1 MADAGFRLTVEGEKE
16 FKAALAS
23 IDQQIKI
30 NKAQIK
36 LLTQEYNLNEDGMQ
50 TLTTKQSV
58 LQSTYDEQAK
68 KVAALDDKYK
78 AMAATYGETDK
89 RVATLKVQMLDAA
102 TAMAKTEA
110 EIKKNADAMDAY
122 QAEVDGSG
130 QTAKKLSESL
140 ELVEAK
146 LAANKAEVDR
156 IAQSYEKGDRSA
168 KGYEA
173 RNKALAEQNEQLT
186 ARMEQQREK
195 IELLSK
201 AMEKA
206 ADTYGENSIEVQKYK
221 KQLAEAQTEI
231 DKTSKTIE
239 ENTNTM
245 NSGANPLLDTIKD
258 LTQQAGIK
266 LPGGLDKAIGKMGEL
281 GEIAGD
287 VAVAIEIT
295 KGIIKTISNASDS
308 FSDLKSNAQLLG
320 LDTTEYQ
327 KLEYALSRVGVSAEG
342 LEEIMNP
349 LYSKIREADTALAD
363 YANGTKK
370 FGEATGVLAMNIE
383 DQQKKIYLLG
393 TAMMEAEEIYG
404 ENSDAVKSYERR
416 LSEAQE
422 ELKAMQAQVVESDDA
437 AKEAAKTWDELGVSL
452 YDSQGNLRDITDI
465 FYDLI
470 GAYSETTSST
480 ERITKM
486 QEIFGETAN
495 KVNEIVENGG
505 TALRQYADE
514 AEKTGKVLNESTVQA
529 LDNVNT
535 AIGKFKQNLENAKNS
550 LGALLVGL
558 LTFNGDLIS
567 DAWSGI
573 KGSVKGMFTGYADGT
588 FNHPGGLA
596 LVGERGPE
604 LLRLPTGSQVYP
616 TGVSQPMMQSARG
629 GGDTYNITIDA
640 KSVREFN
647 DIVRIAKSA
656 RQNGRMGVA
665 E

>member
-1 MADAGFRLTVEGEKE
+1 MPDAGFRLTVEGEKE

-30 NKAQIK
+30 NKAQLK

-78 AMAATYGETDK
+78 AMADTYGQTDK

-102 TAMAKTEA
+102 TAMAKTEE

-156 IAQSYEKGDRSA
+156 VAQSYDKGDRSA

-173 RNKALAEQNEQLT
+173 RNKALAEQNEQLN

-206 ADTYGENSIEVQKYK
+206 ADTYGENSVEVQKYK

-239 ENTNTM
+239 ENTKTM
-245 NSGANPLLDTIKD
+245 NSEANPLLDTFKD
-258 LTQQAGIK
+258 LTDQIGIK
-266 LPGGLDKAIGKMGEL
+266 LPEGFDNAIGKFGKF
-281 GEIAGD
+281 GEIGAQLGS
-287 VAVAIEIT
+287 AIKIT
-295 KGIIKTISNASDS
+295 KTIIGTISDASDS
-308 FSDLKSNAQLLG
+308 FSDLKSSAQLLG
-320 LDTTEYQ
+320 LDTTQYQ
-327 KLEYALSRVGVSAEG
+327 KLQYALLQVGITSDG
-342 LEEIMNP
+342 LSEIMNP
-349 LYSKIREADTALAD
+349 LYSKIKETDEVLGD
-363 YANGTKK
+363 YVKGMKNMGDAS
-370 FGEATGVLAMNIE
+370 EE
-383 DQQKKIYLLG
+383 ERKKIV
-393 TAMMEAEEIYG
+393 E
-404 ENSDAVKSYERR
+404 
-416 LSEAQE
+416 
-422 ELKAMQAQVVESDDA
+422 MQN
-437 AKEAAKTWDELGVSL
+437 TWTDYNVRL
-452 YDSQGNLRDITDI
+452 YDSAGNLRDMDEI

-470 GAYSETTSST
+470 ESFAETSSAT

-486 QEIFGETAN
+486 QGIFGETAS

-505 TALRQYADE
+505 TSLRDFAEQ
-514 AEKTGKVLNESTVQA
+514 AEKTGKVLDESTVQA
-529 LDNVNT
+529 MDNVNT
-535 AIGKFKQNLENAKNS
+535 AIGKFKQNLDNAKNS

-573 KGSVKGMFTGYADGT
+573 KGSVGGMLHGYADGT
-588 FNHPGGLA
+588 YNHPGGYA

-616 TGVSQPMMQSARG
+616 TGVSQTMLQGARS

-640 KSVREFN
+640 RSVREFN
-647 DIVRIAKSA
+647 DIVRIARSA

>member
-78 AMAATYGETDK
+78 EMAATYGETDK
-89 RVATLKVQMLDAA
+89 RVAALKVQLLDAS

-173 RNKALAEQNEQLT
+173 RNKALAEQNEQLN

-206 ADTYGENSIEVQKYK
+206 ADTYGENSIEVQNYK

-239 ENTNTM
+239 ENTKTM
-245 NSGANPLLDTIKD
+245 NSEANPLLDTFKD
-258 LTQQAGIK
+258 LTDQIGIK
-266 LPGGLDKAIGKMGEL
+266 LPEGFDNVIGKFGKF
-281 GEIAGD
+281 GEIGAQLGT
-287 VAVAIEIT
+287 AVTIT
-295 KGIIKTISNASDS
+295 KGIIGTISDASDS
-308 FSDLKSNAQLLG
+308 FSNLKENAQMLG
-320 LDTTEYQ
+320 LDTTQYQ
-327 KLEYALSRVGVSAEG
+327 KLQYALLQVGVSSDG
-342 LEEIMNP
+342 LSEIMNP
-349 LYSKIREADTALAD
+349 LYSKIKEADDVLGD
-363 YANGTKK
+363 YAKGLKNMADAS
-370 FGEATGVLAMNIE
+370 EE
-383 DQQKKIYLLG
+383 ERKKIVEMQN
-393 TAMMEAEEIYG
+393 TW
-404 ENSDAVKSYERR
+404 SDYNV
-416 LSEAQE
+416 Q
-422 ELKAMQAQVVESDDA
+422 
-437 AKEAAKTWDELGVSL
+437 L
-452 YDSQGNLRDITDI
+452 YDSQGNLRDMDEI

-470 GAYSETTSST
+470 ESFAETGSAT

-486 QEIFGETAN
+486 QGIFGETAS

-505 TALRQYADE
+505 TSLRDFAEQ
-514 AEKTGKVLNESTVQA
+514 AEKTGKVLDESTVQA
-529 LDNVNT
+529 MDNVNT
-535 AIGKFKQNLENAKNS
+535 AIGKFKQNLDTAKNS

-567 DAWSGI
+567 DAWSGV
-573 KGSVKGMFTGYADGT
+573 KGSVKGMLTGYADGT
-588 FNHPGGLA
+588 YNHPGGLA

-616 TGVSQPMMQSARG
+616 TGVSQSIMQSARG

-640 KSVREFN
+640 RSVREFN
-647 DIVRIAKSA
+647 DIVRIARSA

>member
-16 FKAALAS
+16 FKAALQS

-78 AMAATYGETDK
+78 AMADTYGKTDK

-102 TAMAKTEA
+102 TAMAKTEE

-156 IAQSYEKGDRSA
+156 VAQSYDKGDRSA

-173 RNKALAEQNEQLT
+173 RNKALAEQNEQLN

-206 ADTYGENSIEVQKYK
+206 ADTYGENSIEVQNYK

-239 ENTNTM
+239 ENTKTM
-245 NSGANPLLDTIKD
+245 NSEANPLLDTFKD
-258 LTQQAGIK
+258 LTDQIGIK
-266 LPGGLDKAIGKMGEL
+266 LPEGFDNVIGKFGKF
-281 GEIAGD
+281 GEIGAQLGT
-287 VAVAIEIT
+287 AVTIT
-295 KGIIKTISNASDS
+295 KGIIGVIADASDS
-308 FSDLKSNAQLLG
+308 FSNLKENAQMLG
-320 LDTTEYQ
+320 LDTTQYQ
-327 KLEYALSRVGVSAEG
+327 KLQYALLQVGVSSDG
-342 LEEIMNP
+342 LSEIMNP
-349 LYSKIREADTALAD
+349 LYSKIKEADDVLGD
-363 YANGTKK
+363 YAKGLKNMGD
-370 FGEATGVLAMNIE
+370 ATDE
-383 DQQKKIYLLG
+383 ERKKIIEMQN
-393 TAMMEAEEIYG
+393 TW
-404 ENSDAVKSYERR
+404 SDYNV
-416 LSEAQE
+416 Q
-422 ELKAMQAQVVESDDA
+422 
-437 AKEAAKTWDELGVSL
+437 L
-452 YDSQGNLRDITDI
+452 YDSQGNLRDMDEI

-470 GAYSETTSST
+470 ESFAETGSAT
-480 ERITKM
+480 ERIAKM
-486 QEIFGETAN
+486 QGIFGETAS

-505 TALRQYADE
+505 TSLRYFANR
-514 AEKTGKVLNESTVQA
+514 AEELGKVLDESTIQA
-529 LDNVNT
+529 MDNVNT
-535 AIGKFKQNLENAKNS
+535 AIGKFKQNLDNAKNS

-573 KGSVKGMFTGYADGT
+573 KGSVSGMFTGYADGT
-588 FNHPGGLA
+588 YNHPGGLA

-616 TGVSQPMMQSARG
+616 TGVSQSMMQSAR

-647 DIVRIAKSA
+647 DIVRIARSA

>member
-78 AMAATYGETDK
+78 EMAATYGETDK
-89 RVATLKVQMLDAA
+89 RVAALKVQLLDAA
-102 TAMAKTEA
+102 TAMAKTEE
-110 EIKKNADAMDAY
+110 EIKKNADAMGAY

-140 ELVEAK
+140 ELVETK

-156 IAQSYEKGDRSA
+156 IAQSYDKGDRSA

-173 RNKALAEQNEQLT
+173 RNKALAEQNEQLN

-239 ENTNTM
+239 ENTKTM
-245 NSGANPLLDTIKD
+245 NSEANPLLDTFKD
-258 LTQQAGIK
+258 LTDQVGIK
-266 LPGGLDKAIGKMGEL
+266 LPEGFDNVIGKFGKF
-281 GEIAGD
+281 GEIGAQLGT
-287 VAVAIEIT
+287 AVNIT
-295 KGIIKTISNASDS
+295 KGIIGVIADASEG

-320 LDTTEYQ
+320 LDTTTYQ
-327 KLEYALSRVGVSAEG
+327 ELKYALDQVGLSEKD
-342 LEEIMNP
+342 LLEIMNP
-349 LYSKIREADTALAD
+349 LYSKVKEADDVLGD
-363 YANGTKK
+363 YAKGLKNMGS
-370 FGEATGVLAMNIE
+370 ATDE
-383 DQQKKIYLLG
+383 ERKKINE
-393 TAMMEAEEIYG
+393 MM
-404 ENSDAVKSYERR
+404 K
-416 LSEAQE
+416 Q
-422 ELKAMQAQVVESDDA
+422 
-437 AKEAAKTWDELGVSL
+437 WDELGIRL
-452 YDSQGNLRDITDI
+452 YDDQGNLRDIAGV

-470 GAYSETTSST
+470 DAYSETTT
-480 ERITKM
+480 ATDRIVKM
-486 QEIFGETAN
+486 QKIFGETAG
-495 KVNEIVENGG
+495 KVNEVVETGG
-505 TALRQYADE
+505 KALREYAE
-514 AEKTGKVLNESTVQA
+514 SAGETGKVLDESTVQA
-529 LDNVNT
+529 MDNVNT
-535 AIGKFKQNLENAKNS
+535 ALEKFNGNLKLAKDS
-550 LGALLVGL
+550 LGALLVGWM
-558 LTFNGDLIS
+558 TGNFDIVG
-567 DAWSGI
+567 DAWDAI
-573 KGSVKGMFTGYADGT
+573 KGSIKGMFTGYADGT
-588 FNHPGGLA
+588 YNHPGGYA

-604 LLRLPTGSQVYP
+604 ILRLPTGSQVYP

-640 KSVREFN
+640 RSVREFN
-647 DIVRIAKSA
+647 DIVRIARSA

>member
-78 AMAATYGETDK
+78 KMAATYGETDK
-89 RVATLKVQMLDAA
+89 RVAALKVQLLDAS
-102 TAMAKTEA
+102 TAMAKTES
-110 EIKKNADAMDAY
+110 EMQKNSAAMDAY
-122 QAEVDGSG
+122 NAAMSGSGSAAKNLRDALTEVD
-130 QTAKKLSESL
+130 
-140 ELVEAK
+140 AK

-156 IAQSYEKGDRSA
+156 IAQSYDKTDRSA
-168 KGYEA
+168 KGYED
-173 RNKALAEQNEQLT
+173 RNAALAQQNMQLNERLET
-186 ARMEQQREK
+186 QRQK
-195 IELLSK
+195 MDLLRE

-206 ADTYGENSIEVQKYK
+206 ADVYGDNSVEVQNYRE
-221 KQLAEAQTEI
+221 QLSETQAEI
-231 DKTSKTIE
+231 DKTSKTISDNME
-239 ENTNTM
+239 TM
-245 NSGANPLLDTIKD
+245 DSGANPLLDTFKD
-258 LTQQAGIK
+258 LTQQAGVE
-266 LPGGLDKAIGKMGEL
+266 LPGGLDKAIGKL
-281 GEIAGD
+281 GALGDMAGTVGAAIAI
-287 VAVAIEIT
+287 V
-295 KGIIKTISNASDS
+295 KPIIGTISDASDS

-320 LDTTEYQ
+320 LDTTQYQ
-327 KLEYALSRVGVSAEG
+327 KLQYALMQVGITSDG
-342 LEEIMNP
+342 LSEIMNP
-349 LYSKIREADTALAD
+349 LYSKIKETDDVLGD
-363 YANGTKK
+363 YAKGLKNMGD
-370 FGEATGVLAMNIE
+370 ATDE
-383 DQQKKIYLLG
+383 ERKKIIEMQN
-393 TAMMEAEEIYG
+393 TW
-404 ENSDAVKSYERR
+404 SDYNV
-416 LSEAQE
+416 Q
-422 ELKAMQAQVVESDDA
+422 
-437 AKEAAKTWDELGVSL
+437 L
-452 YDSQGNLRDITDI
+452 YDSAGNLRDMDEI

-470 GAYSETTSST
+470 ESFAETSSAT

-486 QEIFGETAN
+486 QGIFGETAS

-505 TALRQYADE
+505 TSLRDL
-514 AEKTGKVLNESTVQA
+514 AEQAERTGKVLNESTVQA

-567 DAWSGI
+567 DAWSGV
-573 KGSVKGMFTGYADGT
+573 KGSVKGMLTGYADGT
-588 FNHPGGLA
+588 YNHPGGYA

-604 LLRLPTGSQVYP
+604 ILRLPTGSQVYP
-616 TGVSQPMMQSARG
+616 TGVSRPMMQSARG

-647 DIVRIAKSA
+647 DIVRLARSA

>member
-16 FKAALAS
+16 FKAALQS

-78 AMAATYGETDK
+78 AMADTYGQTDK

-102 TAMAKTEA
+102 TAMAKTEE

-156 IAQSYEKGDRSA
+156 VAQSYDKGDRSA

-173 RNKALAEQNEQLT
+173 RNKALAEQNEQLN

-239 ENTNTM
+239 ENMKTM
-245 NSGANPLLDTIKD
+245 NSEANPLFDTFKD
-258 LTQQAGIK
+258 LTDQIGIK
-266 LPGGLDKAIGKMGEL
+266 LPEGFDNVIGKFGKF
-281 GEIAGD
+281 GEIGAQLGT
-287 VAVAIEIT
+287 AVTIT
-295 KGIIKTISNASDS
+295 KGIIGTISDASDS
-308 FSDLKSNAQLLG
+308 FSNLKENAQMLG
-320 LDTTEYQ
+320 LDTTQYQ
-327 KLEYALSRVGVSAEG
+327 KLQYALLQVGVSSDG
-342 LEEIMNP
+342 LSEIMNP
-349 LYSKIREADTALAD
+349 LYSKIKEADDVLGD
-363 YANGTKK
+363 YAKGLKNMGD
-370 FGEATGVLAMNIE
+370 ATDE
-383 DQQKKIYLLG
+383 ERKKIIEMQN
-393 TAMMEAEEIYG
+393 TW
-404 ENSDAVKSYERR
+404 SDYNV
-416 LSEAQE
+416 Q
-422 ELKAMQAQVVESDDA
+422 
-437 AKEAAKTWDELGVSL
+437 L
-452 YDSQGNLRDITDI
+452 YDSQGNLRDMDEI

-470 GAYSETTSST
+470 ESFAETGSAT
-480 ERITKM
+480 ERIAKM
-486 QEIFGETAN
+486 QGIFGETAS

-505 TALRQYADE
+505 TSLRYFANR
-514 AEKTGKVLNESTVQA
+514 AEELGKVLDESTIQA
-529 LDNVNT
+529 MDNVNT
-535 AIGKFKQNLENAKNS
+535 AIGKFKQNLDNAKNS

-567 DAWSGI
+567 DAWGGI

-588 FNHPGGLA
+588 YNHPGGLA

-616 TGVSQPMMQSARG
+616 TGVSQSMMQSARG

>member
-78 AMAATYGETDK
+78 EMAATYGETDK
-89 RVATLKVQMLDAA
+89 RVATIKVQMLDAA
-102 TAMAKTEA
+102 TAMAKTEE

-156 IAQSYEKGDRSA
+156 IAQSYDKGDRSA

-173 RNKALAEQNEQLT
+173 RNKALAEQNEQLN

-206 ADTYGENSIEVQKYK
+206 ADTYGENSIEVQNYK

-239 ENTNTM
+239 ENTKTM
-245 NSGANPLLDTIKD
+245 NSEANPLLDTFKD
-258 LTQQAGIK
+258 LTDQIGIK
-266 LPGGLDKAIGKMGEL
+266 LPEGFDNVIGKFGKF
-281 GEIAGD
+281 GEIGAQLGT
-287 VAVAIEIT
+287 AVTIT
-295 KGIIKTISNASDS
+295 KSIIGTISDASDS

-320 LDTTEYQ
+320 LDTTQYQ
-327 KLEYALSRVGVSAEG
+327 KLQYALMQVGITSDG
-342 LEEIMNP
+342 LSEIMNP
-349 LYSKIREADTALAD
+349 LYSKIKETDEVLGD
-363 YANGTKK
+363 YVKGLKNMGD
-370 FGEATGVLAMNIE
+370 ATDE
-383 DQQKKIYLLG
+383 ERKKIIEMQN
-393 TAMMEAEEIYG
+393 TW
-404 ENSDAVKSYERR
+404 SDYNV
-416 LSEAQE
+416 Q
-422 ELKAMQAQVVESDDA
+422 
-437 AKEAAKTWDELGVSL
+437 L
-452 YDSQGNLRDITDI
+452 YDSAGNLREMDEI

-470 GAYSETTSST
+470 ESFAETSSAT

-486 QEIFGETAN
+486 QGIFGETAS

-505 TALRQYADE
+505 TSLRDLAEQADR
-514 AEKTGKVLNESTVQA
+514 TGKVLNESTVQA

-567 DAWSGI
+567 DAWSGV
-573 KGSVKGMFTGYADGT
+573 KGSVKGMLTGYADGT
-588 FNHPGGLA
+588 YNHPGGYA

-604 LLRLPTGSQVYP
+604 ILRLPTGSQVYP

-647 DIVRIAKSA
+647 DIVRIVRSA

>member
-16 FKAALAS
+16 FKAALQS

-58 LQSTYDEQAK
+58 LKSTYDEQAK

-78 AMAATYGETDK
+78 AMADTYGQTDK

-102 TAMAKTEA
+102 TAMAKTEE

-173 RNKALAEQNEQLT
+173 RNKALAEQNEQLN

-206 ADTYGENSIEVQKYK
+206 ADTYGENSIEVQNYK

-239 ENTNTM
+239 ENTKTM
-245 NSGANPLLDTIKD
+245 NSVANPLLDTFKD
-258 LTQQAGIK
+258 LTDQIGIK
-266 LPGGLDKAIGKMGEL
+266 LPEGFDNVIGKFGKF
-281 GEIAGD
+281 GEIGAQLGT
-287 VAVAIEIT
+287 AVTIT
-295 KGIIKTISNASDS
+295 KSIIGTISDASDS
-308 FSDLKSNAQLLG
+308 FSNLKENAQMLG
-320 LDTTEYQ
+320 LDTTQYQ
-327 KLEYALSRVGVSAEG
+327 KLQYALLQVGVSSDG
-342 LEEIMNP
+342 LSEIMNP
-349 LYSKIREADTALAD
+349 LYSKIKEADDVLGD
-363 YANGTKK
+363 YQKGLKNLNDATEDERKK
-370 FGEATGVLAMNIE
+370 
-383 DQQKKIYLLG
+383 
-393 TAMMEAEEIYG
+393 
-404 ENSDAVKSYERR
+404 
-416 LSEAQE
+416 
-422 ELKAMQAQVVESDDA
+422 VVEMMNTWSDYN
-437 AKEAAKTWDELGVSL
+437 VQL
-452 YDSQGNLRDITDI
+452 YDSQGNLRDMDEI
-465 FYDLI
+465 FYDLVGSFATI
-470 GAYSETTSST
+470 SNST
-480 ERITKM
+480 ERITRM
-486 QEIFGETAN
+486 QGIFGETAS
-495 KVNEIVENGG
+495 KINEIVENGG
-505 TALRQYADE
+505 GSLRAYADE
-514 AEKTGKVLNESTVQA
+514 AERTGRILDESTVTA

-535 AIGKFKQNLENAKNS
+535 AINKFKSNLDNAKNS

-573 KGSVKGMFTGYADGT
+573 KGSVSGMFTGYADGT
-588 FNHPGGLA
+588 YNHPGGLA

-616 TGVSQPMMQSARG
+616 TGVSQYMMQSARG

-647 DIVRIAKSA
+647 DIVRIARSA

>member
-78 AMAATYGETDK
+78 AMADTYGQTDK

-102 TAMAKTEA
+102 TAMAKTEE
-110 EIKKNADAMDAY
+110 EIKKNADAMNAY

-140 ELVEAK
+140 ELVDAK
-146 LAANKAEVDR
+146 LEANKAEVDR
-156 IAQSYEKGDRSA
+156 IAQSYEKGNRSA

-173 RNKALAEQNEQLT
+173 RNKALAEQNEQLN

-231 DKTSKTIE
+231 DKTSKTIAD
-239 ENTNTM
+239 NTKTM
-245 NSGANPLLDTIKD
+245 NSEANPLLDTFKD
-258 LTQQAGIK
+258 LTDQIGIK
-266 LPGGLDKAIGKMGEL
+266 LPEGFDNVIGKFGKF
-281 GEIAGD
+281 GEIGAQLGT
-287 VAVAIEIT
+287 AVTIT
-295 KGIIKTISNASDS
+295 KSIIGTISDASDS
-308 FSDLKSNAQLLG
+308 FSNLKENAQMLG
-320 LDTTEYQ
+320 LDTTQYQ
-327 KLEYALSRVGVSAEG
+327 KLQYALLQVGVSSEG
-342 LEEIMNP
+342 LSEIMNP
-349 LYSKIREADTALAD
+349 LYGKIKEADDVLGD
-363 YANGTKK
+363 YAKGMKNMGDATEDERKK
-370 FGEATGVLAMNIE
+370 
-383 DQQKKIYLLG
+383 
-393 TAMMEAEEIYG
+393 
-404 ENSDAVKSYERR
+404 
-416 LSEAQE
+416 
-422 ELKAMQAQVVESDDA
+422 VVEMMNTWSDYN
-437 AKEAAKTWDELGVSL
+437 VQL
-452 YDSQGNLRDITDI
+452 YDSQGNLRDIDEI

-470 GAYSETTSST
+470 ESFAETGSAT
-480 ERITKM
+480 ERIARM
-486 QEIFGETAN
+486 QGIFGETAG

-505 TALRQYADE
+505 GLLRDYANR
-514 AEKTGKVLNESTVQA
+514 AEELGKVLNESTVQA
-529 LDNVNT
+529 MDNVNT
-535 AIGKFKQNLENAKNS
+535 ALMKFKQNLEGAKNS
-550 LGALLVGL
+550 IGALLVGWM
-558 LTFNGDLIS
+558 TGNFDIVG
-567 DAWSGI
+567 DAWDAI
-573 KGSVKGMFTGYADGT
+573 KGSIKGMFTGYADGT
-588 FNHPGGLA
+588 YNHPGGYA

-604 LLRLPTGSQVYP
+604 ILRLPTGSQVYP
-616 TGVSQPMMQSARG
+616 TGVSQSMMQSARG

-647 DIVRIAKSA
+647 DIVRIARSA

>member
-16 FKAALAS
+16 FKAALQS

-36 LLTQEYNLNEDGMQ
+36 LLTQEYNLNENGMQ

-78 AMAATYGETDK
+78 AMADTYGQTDK

-110 EIKKNADAMDAY
+110 EIKKNAEAMDAY

-156 IAQSYEKGDRSA
+156 IAQSYDKGDRSA

-173 RNKALAEQNEQLT
+173 RNKALAEQNEQLN

-231 DKTSKTIE
+231 EKTSKTIE
-239 ENTNTM
+239 ENTKTM
-245 NSGANPLLDTIKD
+245 NSEANPLFDTFKD
-258 LTQQAGIK
+258 LTDQIGIK
-266 LPGGLDKAIGKMGEL
+266 LPAGFDNAIGKFGKF
-281 GEIAGD
+281 GEIGAQLGT
-287 VAVAIEIT
+287 AVTIT
-295 KGIIKTISNASDS
+295 KGIIKTISDASEN
-308 FSDLKSNAQLLG
+308 FSDLKSNAEMLG
-320 LDTTEYQ
+320 LDTTTYQ
-327 KLEYALSRVGVSAEG
+327 ELKYALEQVGLSEKD
-342 LEEIMNP
+342 LLEIMNP
-349 LYSKIREADTALAD
+349 LYSKIHEADSVLSD
-363 YANGTKK
+363 YADGTKE
-370 FGEATGVLAMNIE
+370 FGKATGVVAMNIE
-383 DQQKKIYLLG
+383 DQQDKIYELG
-393 TAMMEAEEIYG
+393 VEMMRAEEIYG
-404 ENSDAVKSYERR
+404 ENSEAVKSYARR
-416 LSEAQE
+416 IEEAQT
-422 ELKAMQAQVVESDDA
+422 ELKTMQEQWKTSDDA
-437 AKEAAKTWDELGVSL
+437 AKEMAGTWDELGIRL
-452 YDSQGNLRDITDI
+452 YDDQGNLRDIAGI

-470 GAYSETTSST
+470 DAYSETTT
-480 ERITKM
+480 ATDRIVKM
-486 QEIFGETAN
+486 QGIFGETAS
-495 KVNEIVENGG
+495 KVNEIVETGG
-505 TALRQYADE
+505 KALREYAE
-514 AEKTGKVLNESTVQA
+514 AAGKTGKVLNESTVQA

-535 AIGKFKQNLENAKNS
+535 AINKFKINLENAKNS
-550 LGALLVGL
+550 LGALFMGL

-573 KGSVKGMFTGYADGT
+573 KGSVSGMFTGYADGT
-588 FNHPGGLA
+588 YNHPGGLA

-616 TGVSQPMMQSARG
+616 TGVSQSMMQSARG

-647 DIVRIAKSA
+647 DIVRIARSA

>member
-78 AMAATYGETDK
+78 EMAATYGETDK
-89 RVATLKVQMLDAA
+89 RVASLKVQLLDAS
-102 TAMAKTEA
+102 TAMAKTES
-110 EIKKNADAMDAY
+110 EMQKNSAAMDAY
-122 QAEVDGSG
+122 NAAMSGSGSAAKNLKDALTEVD
-130 QTAKKLSESL
+130 
-140 ELVEAK
+140 AK

-156 IAQSYEKGDRSA
+156 IAQSYDKTDRSA
-168 KGYEA
+168 KGYED
-173 RNKALAEQNEQLT
+173 RNAALAQQNTQLNERLET
-186 ARMEQQREK
+186 QRQK
-195 IELLSK
+195 MDLLRE

-206 ADTYGENSIEVQKYK
+206 ADVYGENSVEVQNYR
-221 KQLAEAQTEI
+221 KQLSETQAEI
-231 DKTSKTIE
+231 DKTSKTISDNME
-239 ENTNTM
+239 TM

-258 LTQQAGIK
+258 LTQQAGVE
-266 LPGGLDKAIGKMGEL
+266 LPGGLDKAIGKL
-281 GEIAGD
+281 GALGDMAGTVGAAIAI
-287 VAVAIEIT
+287 V
-295 KGIIKTISNASDS
+295 KPIIGTISDASDS

-320 LDTTEYQ
+320 LDTTQYQ
-327 KLEYALSRVGVSAEG
+327 KLQYALLQVGITSDG
-342 LEEIMNP
+342 LSEIKNP
-349 LYSKIREADTALAD
+349 LYSKIKETDEVLGD
-363 YANGTKK
+363 YVKGLKNMGDAS
-370 FGEATGVLAMNIE
+370 EE
-383 DQQKKIYLLG
+383 ERKKII
-393 TAMMEAEEIYG
+393 E
-404 ENSDAVKSYERR
+404 
-416 LSEAQE
+416 
-422 ELKAMQAQVVESDDA
+422 MQNVWTDYNVQ
-437 AKEAAKTWDELGVSL
+437 L
-452 YDSQGNLRDITDI
+452 YDSAGNLREMDEI

-470 GAYSETTSST
+470 AAFAETSSAT

-486 QEIFGETAN
+486 QGIFGETAS

-505 TALRQYADE
+505 TSLRDL
-514 AEKTGKVLNESTVQA
+514 AEQAERTGKVLNESTVQA

-567 DAWSGI
+567 DAWSGV
-573 KGSVKGMFTGYADGT
+573 KGSVKGMLTGYADGT
-588 FNHPGGLA
+588 YNHPGGLA

-616 TGVSQPMMQSARG
+616 TGISQSMMQSARG

-647 DIVRIAKSA
+647 DIVRIARSA

>member
-78 AMAATYGETDK
+78 EMAATYGETDK
-89 RVATLKVQMLDAA
+89 RVAALKVQLLDAS
-102 TAMAKTEA
+102 TAMAKTES
-110 EIKKNADAMDAY
+110 EMQKNSAAMDAY
-122 QAEVDGSG
+122 NAAMSGSGSAAKNLKDALTEVD
-130 QTAKKLSESL
+130 
-140 ELVEAK
+140 AK

-156 IAQSYEKGDRSA
+156 IAQSYDKTDRSA
-168 KGYEA
+168 KGYED
-173 RNKALAEQNEQLT
+173 RNAALAQQNTQLNERLET
-186 ARMEQQREK
+186 QRQK
-195 IELLSK
+195 MDLLRE

-206 ADTYGENSIEVQKYK
+206 ADVYGENSVEVQNYR
-221 KQLAEAQTEI
+221 KQLSETQAEI
-231 DKTSKTIE
+231 DKTSKTISDNME
-239 ENTNTM
+239 TM
-245 NSGANPLLDTIKD
+245 DSGANPLLDTIKD
-258 LTQQAGIK
+258 LTQQAGIE
-266 LPGGLDKAIGKMGEL
+266 LPGGLDKAIGKL
-281 GEIAGD
+281 GALGDMAGTVGAAIAI
-287 VAVAIEIT
+287 V
-295 KGIIKTISNASDS
+295 KPIIGTISDASDS

-320 LDTTEYQ
+320 LDTTQYQ
-327 KLEYALSRVGVSAEG
+327 KLQYALLQVGVSSEG
-342 LEEIMNP
+342 LSEIMNP
-349 LYSKIREADTALAD
+349 LYGKIKEADDVLGD
-363 YANGTKK
+363 YAKGLKNMGD
-370 FGEATGVLAMNIE
+370 ATDE
-383 DQQKKIYLLG
+383 ERKKIIEMQN
-393 TAMMEAEEIYG
+393 TW
-404 ENSDAVKSYERR
+404 SDYNV
-416 LSEAQE
+416 Q
-422 ELKAMQAQVVESDDA
+422 
-437 AKEAAKTWDELGVSL
+437 L
-452 YDSQGNLRDITDI
+452 YDSQGNLRDMDEI

-470 GAYSETTSST
+470 ESFAETSSAT

-486 QEIFGETAN
+486 QGIFGETAS

-505 TALRQYADE
+505 TSLRDLAEQ

-567 DAWSGI
+567 DAWSGV
-573 KGSVKGMFTGYADGT
+573 KGSVKGMLTGYADGT
-588 FNHPGGLA
+588 YNHPGGYA

-604 LLRLPTGSQVYP
+604 ILRLPTGSQVYP
-616 TGVSQPMMQSARG
+616 TGISQPMMQTASG

-647 DIVRIAKSA
+647 DIVRIARSA

>member
-78 AMAATYGETDK
+78 EMAATYGETDK
-89 RVATLKVQMLDAA
+89 RVASLKVQLLDAS
-102 TAMAKTEA
+102 TAMAKTES
-110 EIKKNADAMDAY
+110 EMQKNSAAMDAY
-122 QAEVDGSG
+122 NAAMSGSGSAAKNLKDALTEVD
-130 QTAKKLSESL
+130 
-140 ELVEAK
+140 AK

-156 IAQSYEKGDRSA
+156 IAQSYDKTDRSA
-168 KGYEA
+168 KGYED
-173 RNKALAEQNEQLT
+173 RNAALAQQNTQLNERLET
-186 ARMEQQREK
+186 QRQK
-195 IELLSK
+195 MDLLRE

-206 ADTYGENSIEVQKYK
+206 ADVYGENSVEVQNYR
-221 KQLAEAQTEI
+221 KQLSETQAEI
-231 DKTSKTIE
+231 DKTSKTISDNME
-239 ENTNTM
+239 TM

-258 LTQQAGIK
+258 LTQQAGVE
-266 LPGGLDKAIGKMGEL
+266 LPGGLDKAIGKL
-281 GEIAGD
+281 GALGDMAGTVGAAIAI
-287 VAVAIEIT
+287 V
-295 KGIIKTISNASDS
+295 KPIIGTISDASDS

-320 LDTTEYQ
+320 LDTTQYQ
-327 KLEYALSRVGVSAEG
+327 KLQYALLQVGITSDG
-342 LEEIMNP
+342 LSEIMNP
-349 LYSKIREADTALAD
+349 LYSKIKETDEVLGD
-363 YANGTKK
+363 YVKGLKNMGDAS
-370 FGEATGVLAMNIE
+370 EE
-383 DQQKKIYLLG
+383 ERKKII
-393 TAMMEAEEIYG
+393 E
-404 ENSDAVKSYERR
+404 
-416 LSEAQE
+416 
-422 ELKAMQAQVVESDDA
+422 MQNVWTDYNVQ
-437 AKEAAKTWDELGVSL
+437 L
-452 YDSQGNLRDITDI
+452 YDSAGNLREMDEI

-470 GAYSETTSST
+470 AAFAETSSAT

-486 QEIFGETAN
+486 QGIFGETAS

-505 TALRQYADE
+505 TSLRDL
-514 AEKTGKVLNESTVQA
+514 AEQAERTGKVLNESTVQA

-567 DAWSGI
+567 DAWSGV
-573 KGSVKGMFTGYADGT
+573 KGSVKGMLTGYADGT
-588 FNHPGGLA
+588 YNHPGGLA

-616 TGVSQPMMQSARG
+616 TGISQSMMQSARG

-647 DIVRIAKSA
+647 DIVRIARSA

>member
-78 AMAATYGETDK
+78 EMAATYGETDK

-102 TAMAKTEA
+102 TAMAKTEE

-156 IAQSYEKGDRSA
+156 IAQSYDKGDRSA

-173 RNKALAEQNEQLT
+173 RNKALAEQNEQLN

-206 ADTYGENSIEVQKYK
+206 ADTYGENSIEVQNYK

-239 ENTNTM
+239 ENTKTM
-245 NSGANPLLDTIKD
+245 NSEVNPLLDTFKD
-258 LTQQAGIK
+258 LTDQIGIK
-266 LPGGLDKAIGKMGEL
+266 LPEGFDNVIGKFGKF
-281 GEIAGD
+281 GEIGAQLGT
-287 VAVAIEIT
+287 AVTIT
-295 KGIIKTISNASDS
+295 KSIIGTISDASDS

-320 LDTTEYQ
+320 LDTTQYQ
-327 KLEYALSRVGVSAEG
+327 KLQYALMQVGITSEG
-342 LEEIMNP
+342 LSEIMNP
-349 LYSKIREADTALAD
+349 LYGKIKETDDVLGD
-363 YANGTKK
+363 YVKGLKNMGD
-370 FGEATGVLAMNIE
+370 ATDE
-383 DQQKKIYLLG
+383 ERKKIIEMQN
-393 TAMMEAEEIYG
+393 TW
-404 ENSDAVKSYERR
+404 SDYNV
-416 LSEAQE
+416 Q
-422 ELKAMQAQVVESDDA
+422 
-437 AKEAAKTWDELGVSL
+437 L
-452 YDSQGNLRDITDI
+452 YDSAGNLREMDEI

-470 GAYSETTSST
+470 ESFAETSSAT

-486 QEIFGETAN
+486 QGIFGETAS

-505 TALRQYADE
+505 TSLRDL
-514 AEKTGKVLNESTVQA
+514 AEQAERTGKVLNESTVQA

-567 DAWSGI
+567 DAWSGV
-573 KGSVKGMFTGYADGT
+573 KGSVKGMLTGYADGT
-588 FNHPGGLA
+588 YNHPGGYA

-604 LLRLPTGSQVYP
+604 ILRLPTGSQVYP

-647 DIVRIAKSA
+647 DIVRIARSA

>member
-68 KVAALDDKYK
+68 KVAALDEKYK
-78 AMAATYGETDK
+78 EMAATYGETDK
-89 RVATLKVQMLDAA
+89 RVAALKVQLLDAS
-102 TAMAKTEA
+102 TAMAKTES
-110 EIKKNADAMDAY
+110 EMQKNSAAMDAY
-122 QAEVDGSG
+122 NAAMSGSGSAAKNLKDALTEVD
-130 QTAKKLSESL
+130 
-140 ELVEAK
+140 AK

-156 IAQSYEKGDRSA
+156 IAQSYDKTDRSA
-168 KGYEA
+168 KGYED
-173 RNKALAEQNEQLT
+173 RNAALAQQNTQLNERLET
-186 ARMEQQREK
+186 QRQK
-195 IELLSK
+195 MDLLRE
-201 AMEKA
+201 AMKKA
-206 ADTYGENSIEVQKYK
+206 ADVYGDNSVEVQNYR
-221 KQLAEAQTEI
+221 KQLSETQAEI
-231 DKTSKTIE
+231 DKTSKTISDNME
-239 ENTNTM
+239 TM
-245 NSGANPLLDTIKD
+245 DSGANPLLDTIKD
-258 LTQQAGIK
+258 LTQQAGIE
-266 LPGGLDKAIGKMGEL
+266 LPGGLDKAIGKL
-281 GEIAGD
+281 GALGDMAGT
-287 VAVAIEIT
+287 VGAAVAIV
-295 KGIIKTISNASDS
+295 KPIIGTISDASDS

-320 LDTTEYQ
+320 LDTTQYQ
-327 KLEYALSRVGVSAEG
+327 KLQYALLQVGITSDG
-342 LEEIMNP
+342 LSEIMNP
-349 LYSKIREADTALAD
+349 LYSKIKETDDVLGD
-363 YANGTKK
+363 YAKGLKNMGD
-370 FGEATGVLAMNIE
+370 ATDE
-383 DQQKKIYLLG
+383 ERKKIIEMQN
-393 TAMMEAEEIYG
+393 TW
-404 ENSDAVKSYERR
+404 SDYNV
-416 LSEAQE
+416 Q
-422 ELKAMQAQVVESDDA
+422 
-437 AKEAAKTWDELGVSL
+437 L
-452 YDSQGNLRDITDI
+452 YDSQGNLRDMDEI

-470 GAYSETTSST
+470 ESFAETSSAT

-486 QEIFGETAN
+486 QGIFGETAS

-505 TALRQYADE
+505 TSLRDL
-514 AEKTGKVLNESTVQA
+514 AEQAERTGKVLNESTVQA

-535 AIGKFKQNLENAKNS
+535 AINKFKSNLDNAKNS

-567 DAWSGI
+567 DAWSGG

-588 FNHPGGLA
+588 YNHPGGYA

-604 LLRLPTGSQVYP
+604 ILRLPTGSQVYP

-640 KSVREFN
+640 RSVREFN
-647 DIVRIAKSA
+647 DIVRIARSA

>member
-16 FKAALAS
+16 FKAALQS

-78 AMAATYGETDK
+78 EMAATYGETDK
-89 RVATLKVQMLDAA
+89 RVAALKVQLLDAS
-102 TAMAKTEA
+102 TAMAKTES
-110 EIKKNADAMDAY
+110 EMQKNSAAMDAY
-122 QAEVDGSG
+122 NAAMSGSGSAAKNLKDALTEVD
-130 QTAKKLSESL
+130 
-140 ELVEAK
+140 AK

-156 IAQSYEKGDRSA
+156 IAQSYDKTDRSA
-168 KGYEA
+168 KGYEN
-173 RNKALAEQNEQLT
+173 RNAALAQQNTQLNERLET
-186 ARMEQQREK
+186 QRQK
-195 IELLSK
+195 MDLLRE

-206 ADTYGENSIEVQKYK
+206 AVVYGDNSVEVQNYR
-221 KQLAEAQTEI
+221 KQLSETQAEI

-245 NSGANPLLDTIKD
+245 NSEANPLLDTFKD
-258 LTQQAGIK
+258 LTDQIGIK
-266 LPGGLDKAIGKMGEL
+266 LPEGFDNVIGKFGKF
-281 GEIAGD
+281 GEIGAQLGT
-287 VAVAIEIT
+287 AVTIT
-295 KGIIKTISNASDS
+295 KSIIGTISDASDS
-308 FSDLKSNAQLLG
+308 FSNLKENAQMLG
-320 LDTTEYQ
+320 LDTTQYK
-327 KLEYALSRVGVSAEG
+327 KLQYALLQVGVSSDG
-342 LEEIMNP
+342 LSEIMNP
-349 LYSKIREADTALAD
+349 LYSKIKEADDVLGD
-363 YANGTKK
+363 YAKGLKNMGD
-370 FGEATGVLAMNIE
+370 ATDE
-383 DQQKKIYLLG
+383 ERKKIIEMQN
-393 TAMMEAEEIYG
+393 TW
-404 ENSDAVKSYERR
+404 SDYNV
-416 LSEAQE
+416 Q
-422 ELKAMQAQVVESDDA
+422 
-437 AKEAAKTWDELGVSL
+437 L
-452 YDSQGNLRDITDI
+452 YDSQGNMRDMDEI

-470 GAYSETTSST
+470 ESFAETGSAT
-480 ERITKM
+480 ERIAKM
-486 QEIFGETAN
+486 QGIFGETAS

-505 TALRQYADE
+505 TSLRDFAEQ
-514 AEKTGKVLNESTVQA
+514 AEKTGKVLDESTVQA
-529 LDNVNT
+529 MDNVNT
-535 AIGKFKQNLENAKNS
+535 AIGKFKQNLDTAKNS

-567 DAWSGI
+567 DAWGGI
-573 KGSVKGMFTGYADGT
+573 KGSVGGMLHGYADGT
-588 FNHPGGLA
+588 YNHPGGLA

-616 TGVSQPMMQSARG
+616 TGVSQSMMQSARG

-647 DIVRIAKSA
+647 DIVRIARSA

>member
-68 KVAALDDKYK
+68 KVAALDEKYK
-78 AMAATYGETDK
+78 AMADTYGQTDK

-102 TAMAKTEA
+102 TAMAKTEE

-156 IAQSYEKGDRSA
+156 IAQSYDKGDRSA

-173 RNKALAEQNEQLT
+173 RNKALAEQNEQLN

-206 ADTYGENSIEVQKYK
+206 ADTYGENSIEVQNYK

-239 ENTNTM
+239 ENTKTM
-245 NSGANPLLDTIKD
+245 NSEANPLLDTFKD
-258 LTQQAGIK
+258 LTDQVGIK
-266 LPGGLDKAIGKMGEL
+266 LPEGLDNAIGKFGKF
-281 GEIAGD
+281 GEIGAQLGT
-287 VAVAIEIT
+287 AVTIT
-295 KGIIKTISNASDS
+295 KSIIGTISDASDS
-308 FSDLKSNAQLLG
+308 FSNLKENAQMLG
-320 LDTTEYQ
+320 LDTTQYQ
-327 KLEYALSRVGVSAEG
+327 KLQYALLQVGVSSEG
-342 LEEIMNP
+342 LSEIMNP
-349 LYSKIREADTALAD
+349 LYGKIKEADDVLGD
-363 YANGTKK
+363 YVKGLKNMGD
-370 FGEATGVLAMNIE
+370 ATDE
-383 DQQKKIYLLG
+383 ERKKIIEMQN
-393 TAMMEAEEIYG
+393 TW
-404 ENSDAVKSYERR
+404 SDYNV
-416 LSEAQE
+416 Q
-422 ELKAMQAQVVESDDA
+422 
-437 AKEAAKTWDELGVSL
+437 L
-452 YDSQGNLRDITDI
+452 YDSQGNLRDMDEI

-470 GAYSETTSST
+470 ESFAETGSAT
-480 ERITKM
+480 ERIARM
-486 QEIFGETAN
+486 QGIFGETAS

-505 TALRQYADE
+505 TSLRDFADR
-514 AEKTGKVLNESTVQA
+514 AEELGKVLDESTIQA
-529 LDNVNT
+529 MDNVNT
-535 AIGKFKQNLENAKNS
+535 AINKFKSNLENAKNS
-550 LGALLVGL
+550 LGALLVGM

-567 DAWSGI
+567 DAWSGV

-588 FNHPGGLA
+588 YNHPGGYA

-604 LLRLPTGSQVYP
+604 ILRLPTGSQVYP

-640 KSVREFN
+640 KNVREFN
-647 DIVRIAKSA
+647 DIVRIARSA

>member
-16 FKAALAS
+16 FKAALQS

-78 AMAATYGETDK
+78 EMAATYGETDK
-89 RVATLKVQMLDAA
+89 RVAALKVQLLDAS
-102 TAMAKTEA
+102 TAMAKTES
-110 EIKKNADAMDAY
+110 EMQKNSAAMDAY
-122 QAEVDGSG
+122 NAAMSGSGSAAKNLKDALTEVD
-130 QTAKKLSESL
+130 
-140 ELVEAK
+140 AK

-156 IAQSYEKGDRSA
+156 IAQSYDKTDRSA

-173 RNKALAEQNEQLT
+173 RNAALAQQNTQLNERLE
-186 ARMEQQREK
+186 AQRQK
-195 IELLSK
+195 MDLLRE
-201 AMEKA
+201 AMKKA
-206 ADTYGENSIEVQKYK
+206 ADVYGENSVEVQNYR
-221 KQLAEAQTEI
+221 KQLSETQAEI
-231 DKTSKTIE
+231 DKTSKTIS
-239 ENTNTM
+239 ENMETM

-258 LTQQAGIK
+258 LTQQAGVE
-266 LPGGLDKAIGKMGEL
+266 LPGGLDKAIGKL
-281 GEIAGD
+281 GALGDMAGTVGAAIAI
-287 VAVAIEIT
+287 V
-295 KGIIKTISNASDS
+295 KPIIGTISDASDS
-308 FSDLKSNAQLLG
+308 FSDLKSNAQLIG
-320 LDTTEYQ
+320 LDTTQYQ
-327 KLEYALSRVGVSAEG
+327 KLQYALMQVGVSSEG
-342 LEEIMNP
+342 LSEIMNP
-349 LYSKIREADTALAD
+349 LYGKIKEADDVLGD
-363 YANGTKK
+363 YAKGLKNMGDATDEERKK
-370 FGEATGVLAMNIE
+370 VIE
-383 DQQKKIYLLG
+383 MQN
-393 TAMMEAEEIYG
+393 TW
-404 ENSDAVKSYERR
+404 SDYNV
-416 LSEAQE
+416 Q
-422 ELKAMQAQVVESDDA
+422 
-437 AKEAAKTWDELGVSL
+437 L
-452 YDSQGNLRDITDI
+452 YDSAGNLRDMDEI

-470 GAYSETTSST
+470 ESFAETSSAT

-486 QEIFGETAN
+486 QGIFGETAS

-505 TALRQYADE
+505 TSLRDL
-514 AEKTGKVLNESTVQA
+514 AEQAERTGKVLNESTVQA

-567 DAWSGI
+567 DAWSGV
-573 KGSVKGMFTGYADGT
+573 KGSVKGMLTGYADGT
-588 FNHPGGLA
+588 YNHPGGYA

-604 LLRLPTGSQVYP
+604 ILRLPTGSQVYP

-647 DIVRIAKSA
+647 DIVRIARSA

>member
-36 LLTQEYNLNEDGMQ
+36 LLTQEYNLNENGMQ

-78 AMAATYGETDK
+78 AMADTYGQTDK

-102 TAMAKTEA
+102 TAMAKTEE

-173 RNKALAEQNEQLT
+173 RNKALAEQNEQLN

-206 ADTYGENSIEVQKYK
+206 ADTFGENSIEVQNYK

-239 ENTNTM
+239 ENTKTM
-245 NSGANPLLDTIKD
+245 NSEANPLLDTFKD
-258 LTQQAGIK
+258 LTDQIGIK
-266 LPGGLDKAIGKMGEL
+266 LPEGFDNVIGKFGKF
-281 GEIAGD
+281 GEIGAQLGT
-287 VAVAIEIT
+287 AVTIT
-295 KGIIKTISNASDS
+295 KSIIGTISDASDS
-308 FSDLKSNAQLLG
+308 FSNLKENAQMLG
-320 LDTTEYQ
+320 LDTTQYQ
-327 KLEYALSRVGVSAEG
+327 KLQYALLQVGVSSDG
-342 LEEIMNP
+342 LSEIMNP
-349 LYSKIREADTALAD
+349 LYSKIKEADDVLGD
-363 YANGTKK
+363 YAKGLKNMGD
-370 FGEATGVLAMNIE
+370 ATDE
-383 DQQKKIYLLG
+383 ERKKIIEMQN
-393 TAMMEAEEIYG
+393 TW
-404 ENSDAVKSYERR
+404 SDYNV
-416 LSEAQE
+416 Q
-422 ELKAMQAQVVESDDA
+422 
-437 AKEAAKTWDELGVSL
+437 L
-452 YDSQGNLRDITDI
+452 YDSQGNLRDMDEI

-470 GAYSETTSST
+470 ESFAETGSAT
-480 ERITKM
+480 ERIAKM
-486 QEIFGETAN
+486 QGIFGETAS

-505 TALRQYADE
+505 TSLRYFANR
-514 AEKTGKVLNESTVQA
+514 AEELGKVLDESTIQA
-529 LDNVNT
+529 MDNVNT
-535 AIGKFKQNLENAKNS
+535 AIGKFKQNLDNAKNS

-573 KGSVKGMFTGYADGT
+573 KGSVGGMLKGYADGT
-588 FNHPGGLA
+588 YNHPGGLA

-604 LLRLPTGSQVYP
+604 LLRLPAGSQVYP
-616 TGVSQPMMQSARG
+616 TGVSQSMMQSARG

-647 DIVRIAKSA
+647 DIVRIARSA

>member
-16 FKAALAS
+16 FKTALAS

-78 AMAATYGETDK
+78 EMAATYGETDK
-89 RVATLKVQMLDAA
+89 RVATIKVQMLDAA
-102 TAMAKTEA
+102 TAMAKTEE

-156 IAQSYEKGDRSA
+156 IAQSYDKGDRSA

-173 RNKALAEQNEQLT
+173 RNKALAEQNEQLN

-206 ADTYGENSIEVQKYK
+206 ADTYGENSIEVQNYK

-239 ENTNTM
+239 ENTKTM
-245 NSGANPLLDTIKD
+245 NSEANPLLDTFKD
-258 LTQQAGIK
+258 LTDQIGIK
-266 LPGGLDKAIGKMGEL
+266 LPEGFDNVIGKFGKF
-281 GEIAGD
+281 GEIGAQLGT
-287 VAVAIEIT
+287 AVTIT
-295 KGIIKTISNASDS
+295 KSIIGTISDASDS

-320 LDTTEYQ
+320 LDTTQYQ
-327 KLEYALSRVGVSAEG
+327 KLQYALMQVGITSEG
-342 LEEIMNP
+342 LSEIMNP
-349 LYSKIREADTALAD
+349 LYGKIKETDDVLGD
-363 YANGTKK
+363 YVKGLKNMGD
-370 FGEATGVLAMNIE
+370 ATDE
-383 DQQKKIYLLG
+383 ERKKII
-393 TAMMEAEEIYG
+393 E
-404 ENSDAVKSYERR
+404 
-416 LSEAQE
+416 
-422 ELKAMQAQVVESDDA
+422 MQNVWTDYNVQ
-437 AKEAAKTWDELGVSL
+437 L
-452 YDSQGNLRDITDI
+452 YDSAGNLREMDEI

-470 GAYSETTSST
+470 AAFAETSSAT

-486 QEIFGETAN
+486 QGIFGETAS

-505 TALRQYADE
+505 TSLRDL
-514 AEKTGKVLNESTVQA
+514 AEQAERTGKVLNESTVQA

-567 DAWSGI
+567 DAWSGV
-573 KGSVKGMFTGYADGT
+573 KGSVKGMLTGYADGT
-588 FNHPGGLA
+588 YNHPGGYA

-604 LLRLPTGSQVYP
+604 ILRLPTGSQVYP

-647 DIVRIAKSA
+647 DIVRIARSA

>member
-1 MADAGFRLTVEGEKE
+1 MADAGYRLTVEGEKE
-16 FKAALAS
+16 FKAALAA
-23 IDQQIKI
+23 IDQQIKV
-30 NKAQIK
+30 NKAEIK
-36 LLTQEYNLNEDGMQ
+36 LLTQEYNLNENGLQ

-58 LQSTYDEQAK
+58 LQSTFDEQAK

-78 AMAATYGETDK
+78 AMADTYGETDS
-89 RVATLKVQMLDAA
+89 RVAALKVQLLDAS
-102 TAMAKTEA
+102 TAMTKTEN
-110 EIKKNADAMDAY
+110 EIKKNAEAMDAY
-122 QAEVDGSG
+122 QAAADESEDV
-130 QTAKKLSESL
+130 AKKLADSL
-140 ELVEAK
+140 ALVEAK
-146 LAANKAEVDR
+146 LSANQAEVNR
-156 IAQSYEKGDRSA
+156 VAQSYDKSDKSA
-168 KGYEA
+168 KGYEE
-173 RNKALAEQNEQLT
+173 RNKALAQQNEQLNV
-186 ARMEQQREK
+186 RMEQQREK

-206 ADTYGENSIEVQKYK
+206 ADTYGENSVEVQKYK

-231 DKTSKTIE
+231 DKTSKTIAD
-239 ENTNTM
+239 NTKTM
-245 NSGANPLLDTIKD
+245 NSETNPLLDTFKE
-258 LTQQAGIK
+258 LTEQAGIK
-266 LPGGLDKAIGKMGEL
+266 LPAGLDTAIGKLGKFGEAGAQL
-281 GEIAGD
+281 GT
-287 VAVAIEIT
+287 AVAIT
-295 KGIIKTISNASDS
+295 KQVIGTIADASES
-308 FSDLKSNAQLLG
+308 FSNLKSNAQLLG

-327 KLEYALSRVGVSAEG
+327 KLEYALSRVGVSTEG
-342 LEEIMNP
+342 LTEIMNP
-349 LYSKIREADTALAD
+349 LYSKIREADAALAD

-383 DQQKKIYLLG
+383 DQRKKIYLLG

-404 ENSDAVKSYERR
+404 ENSDAVKSYEKR
-416 LSEAQE
+416 LTEAQA
-422 ELKAMQAQVVESDDA
+422 ELKAMQEQVTASDDA
-437 AKEAAKTWDELGVSL
+437 AKEAAKTWDELGVRL
-452 YDSQGNLRDITDI
+452 YDDKGNLRDITEI

-470 GAYSETTSST
+470 GAYSETSSAT

-486 QEIFGETAN
+486 QEVFGETAS
-495 KVNEIVENGG
+495 KVNEIVESGG

-535 AIGKFKQNLENAKNS
+535 AINKFKKNLENAKNS

-573 KGSVKGMFTGYADGT
+573 KGSVSGMFTGYADGT
-588 FNHPGGLA
+588 YNHPGGYA

-604 LLRLPTGSQVYP
+604 ILRLPTGSQVYP
-616 TGVSQPMMQSARG
+616 TGVSQTMLQGARS

-640 KSVREFN
+640 RSVREFN
-647 DIVRIAKSA
+647 DIVRIARSA

>member
-16 FKAALAS
+16 FKAALQS

-78 AMAATYGETDK
+78 AMADTYGQTDK

-102 TAMAKTEA
+102 TAMAKTEE

-156 IAQSYEKGDRSA
+156 IAQSYDKGDRSA

-173 RNKALAEQNEQLT
+173 RNKALAEQNEQLN

-206 ADTYGENSIEVQKYK
+206 ADTYGENSIEVQNYK

-239 ENTNTM
+239 ENTKTM
-245 NSGANPLLDTIKD
+245 NSEANPLFDTFKD
-258 LTQQAGIK
+258 LTDQIGIK
-266 LPGGLDKAIGKMGEL
+266 LPEGFDNAIGKFGKF
-281 GEIAGD
+281 GEIGAQLGT
-287 VAVAIEIT
+287 AVTIT
-295 KGIIKTISNASDS
+295 KGIIGTISDASDS
-308 FSDLKSNAQLLG
+308 FSNLKESAQMLG
-320 LDTTEYQ
+320 LDTTQYQ
-327 KLEYALSRVGVSAEG
+327 KLQYALMQVGVSSDG
-342 LEEIMNP
+342 LSEIMNP
-349 LYSKIREADTALAD
+349 LYSKIKEADDVLGD
-363 YANGTKK
+363 YAKGLKNMGD
-370 FGEATGVLAMNIE
+370 ATDE
-383 DQQKKIYLLG
+383 ERKKIIEMQN
-393 TAMMEAEEIYG
+393 TW
-404 ENSDAVKSYERR
+404 SDYNV
-416 LSEAQE
+416 Q
-422 ELKAMQAQVVESDDA
+422 
-437 AKEAAKTWDELGVSL
+437 L
-452 YDSQGNLRDITDI
+452 YDSQGNLRDMDEI

-470 GAYSETTSST
+470 ESFAETGSAT
-480 ERITKM
+480 ERIARM
-486 QEIFGETAN
+486 QGIFGETAS

-505 TALRQYADE
+505 TSLRDFASQ
-514 AEKTGKVLNESTVQA
+514 AEELGKVLDESTIQA
-529 LDNVNT
+529 MDNVNT
-535 AIGKFKQNLENAKNS
+535 AINKFKSNLDNAKNS

-567 DAWSGI
+567 DAWSGV

-588 FNHPGGLA
+588 YNHPGGLA

-616 TGVSQPMMQSARG
+616 TGVSQLMMQSARG

-647 DIVRIAKSA
+647 DIVRIARSA

>member
-78 AMAATYGETDK
+78 EMAATYGETDK
-89 RVATLKVQMLDAA
+89 RVATIKVQMLDAA
-102 TAMAKTEA
+102 TAMAKTEE
-110 EIKKNADAMDAY
+110 EIKKNADAMGAY

-156 IAQSYEKGDRSA
+156 IAQSYDKGDRSA

-173 RNKALAEQNEQLT
+173 RNKALAEQNEQLN

-206 ADTYGENSIEVQKYK
+206 ADTYGENSIEVQNYK

-239 ENTNTM
+239 ENTKTM
-245 NSGANPLLDTIKD
+245 NSEANPLLDTFKD
-258 LTQQAGIK
+258 LTDQIGIK
-266 LPGGLDKAIGKMGEL
+266 LPEGFDNVIGKFGKF
-281 GEIAGD
+281 GEIGAQLGT
-287 VAVAIEIT
+287 AVTIT
-295 KGIIKTISNASDS
+295 KSIIGTISDASDS

-320 LDTTEYQ
+320 LDTTQYQ
-327 KLEYALSRVGVSAEG
+327 KLQYALMQVGITSEG
-342 LEEIMNP
+342 LSEIMNP
-349 LYSKIREADTALAD
+349 LYGKIKETDDVLGD
-363 YANGTKK
+363 YVKGLKNMGD
-370 FGEATGVLAMNIE
+370 ATDE
-383 DQQKKIYLLG
+383 ERKKIIEMQN
-393 TAMMEAEEIYG
+393 TW
-404 ENSDAVKSYERR
+404 SDYNV
-416 LSEAQE
+416 Q
-422 ELKAMQAQVVESDDA
+422 
-437 AKEAAKTWDELGVSL
+437 L
-452 YDSQGNLRDITDI
+452 YDSAGNLREMDEI

-470 GAYSETTSST
+470 ESFAETSSAT

-486 QEIFGETAN
+486 QGIFGETAS

-505 TALRQYADE
+505 TSLRDL
-514 AEKTGKVLNESTVQA
+514 AEQAERTGKVLNESTVQA

-567 DAWSGI
+567 DAWSGV
-573 KGSVKGMFTGYADGT
+573 KGSVKGMLTGYADGT
-588 FNHPGGLA
+588 YNHPGGYA

-604 LLRLPTGSQVYP
+604 ILRLPTGSQVYP
-616 TGVSQPMMQSARG
+616 AGVSQSMMQSARG

-647 DIVRIAKSA
+647 DIVRIARSA

>member
-16 FKAALAS
+16 FKAALQS

-78 AMAATYGETDK
+78 AMADTYGQTDK

-102 TAMAKTEA
+102 TAMAKTEE

-130 QTAKKLSESL
+130 QTAKKLSEAL

-146 LAANKAEVDR
+146 LAANQAEVNR

-173 RNKALAEQNEQLT
+173 RNKALAEQNEQLNV
-186 ARMEQQREK
+186 RMEQQREK

-206 ADTYGENSIEVQKYK
+206 ADTYGENSVEVQKYK

-231 DKTSKTIE
+231 EKTSKTIE
-239 ENTNTM
+239 ENTKTM
-245 NSGANPLLDTIKD
+245 NSEANPLLDTFKD
-258 LTQQAGIK
+258 LTDQIGIK
-266 LPGGLDKAIGKMGEL
+266 LPKGFDTAIGKMGKFGEVGAQL
-281 GEIAGD
+281 GA
-287 VAVAIEIT
+287 AIKIT
-295 KGIIKTISNASDS
+295 KTIIGTISDASDN
-308 FSDLKSNAQLLG
+308 FSELKSSAQLLG

-327 KLEYALSRVGVSAEG
+327 KLEYALSRVGVSTEG

-349 LYSKIREADTALAD
+349 LYSKIREADAALAD

-437 AKEAAKTWDELGVSL
+437 AKEAAKTWDELGVRL

-486 QEIFGETAN
+486 QAIFGETAN
-495 KVNEIVENGG
+495 KVNEIVESGG
-505 TALRQYADE
+505 NALRQYADE

-535 AIGKFKQNLENAKNS
+535 AINKFKANLENAKNS

-588 FNHPGGLA
+588 YNHPGGLA

-616 TGVSQPMMQSARG
+616 TGVSQTMLQSARG

-640 KSVREFN
+640 RSVREFN

>member
-68 KVAALDDKYK
+68 KVAALDEKYK

-89 RVATLKVQMLDAA
+89 RVAALKVQLLDAS
-102 TAMAKTEA
+102 TAMAKTEE
-110 EIKKNADAMDAY
+110 EIKKNADAMNAY

-130 QTAKKLSESL
+130 QTAEKLSESL

-173 RNKALAEQNEQLT
+173 RNKALAEQNEQLN

-206 ADTYGENSIEVQKYK
+206 ADTYGENSIEVQNYK

-239 ENTNTM
+239 ENTKTM
-245 NSGANPLLDTIKD
+245 NSEANPLLDTFKD
-258 LTQQAGIK
+258 LTDQIGIK
-266 LPGGLDKAIGKMGEL
+266 LPEGFDNVIGKFGKF
-281 GEIAGD
+281 GEIGAQLGT
-287 VAVAIEIT
+287 AVTIT
-295 KGIIKTISNASDS
+295 KSIIGTISDASDS

-320 LDTTEYQ
+320 LDTTQYQ
-327 KLEYALSRVGVSAEG
+327 KLQYALLQVGVSSEG
-342 LEEIMNP
+342 LSEIMNP
-349 LYSKIREADTALAD
+349 LYGKIKEADDVLGD
-363 YANGTKK
+363 YVKGLKNMGDATDEERKK
-370 FGEATGVLAMNIE
+370 VIE
-383 DQQKKIYLLG
+383 MQN
-393 TAMMEAEEIYG
+393 TW
-404 ENSDAVKSYERR
+404 SDYNV
-416 LSEAQE
+416 Q
-422 ELKAMQAQVVESDDA
+422 
-437 AKEAAKTWDELGVSL
+437 L
-452 YDSQGNLRDITDI
+452 YDSQGNLRDMDEI

-470 GAYSETTSST
+470 ESFAETSSAT

-486 QEIFGETAN
+486 QGIFGETAS

-505 TALRQYADE
+505 TSLRDL
-514 AEKTGKVLNESTVQA
+514 AEQAERTGCTARLHVL
-529 LDNVNT
+529 
-535 AIGKFKQNLENAKNS
+535 GKNKGFK
-550 LGALLVGL
+550 
-558 LTFNGDLIS
+558 
-567 DAWSGI
+567 GI
-573 KGSVKGMFTGYADGT
+573 
-588 FNHPGGLA
+588 
-596 LVGERGPE
+596 
-604 LLRLPTGSQVYP
+604 
-616 TGVSQPMMQSARG
+616 
-629 GGDTYNITIDA
+629 I
-640 KSVREFN
+640 
-647 DIVRIAKSA
+647 
-656 RQNGRMGVA
+656 
-665 E
+665 

>member
-16 FKAALAS
+16 FKAALQS

-68 KVAALDDKYK
+68 KVAALDEKYK
-78 AMAATYGETDK
+78 EMADTYGQTDK

-102 TAMAKTEA
+102 TAMAKTEE

-156 IAQSYEKGDRSA
+156 IAQSYDKGDRSA

-173 RNKALAEQNEQLT
+173 RNKALAEQNEQLN

-206 ADTYGENSIEVQKYK
+206 ADTYGENSVEVQKYK

-239 ENTNTM
+239 ENTKTM
-245 NSGANPLLDTIKD
+245 NSEANPLLDTFKD
-258 LTQQAGIK
+258 LTDQVGIK
-266 LPGGLDKAIGKMGEL
+266 LPEGFDNVIGKFGKF
-281 GEIAGD
+281 GEIGAQLGT
-287 VAVAIEIT
+287 AVTIT
-295 KGIIKTISNASDS
+295 KGIIKTISDASDS
-308 FSDLKSNAQLLG
+308 FSNLKENAQMLG
-320 LDTTEYQ
+320 LDTTAYQ
-327 KLEYALSRVGVSAEG
+327 ELKYALGQVGLSEKD
-342 LEEIMNP
+342 LLEIMNP
-349 LYSKIREADTALAD
+349 LYSKIKEADDVLGD
-363 YANGTKK
+363 YAKGLKNMGS
-370 FGEATGVLAMNIE
+370 ATDE
-383 DQQKKIYLLG
+383 ERKKINE
-393 TAMMEAEEIYG
+393 MM
-404 ENSDAVKSYERR
+404 K
-416 LSEAQE
+416 Q
-422 ELKAMQAQVVESDDA
+422 
-437 AKEAAKTWDELGVSL
+437 WDEMGIRL
-452 YDSQGNLRDITDI
+452 YDDQGNLRDIAGV

-470 GAYSETTSST
+470 DAYSETTT
-480 ERITKM
+480 ATDRIVKM
-486 QEIFGETAN
+486 QKIFGETAV
-495 KVNEIVENGG
+495 KVNEVVETGG
-505 TALRQYADE
+505 KALRGYAE
-514 AEKTGKVLNESTVQA
+514 AAGETGKVLDESTVQA
-529 LDNVNT
+529 MDNVNT
-535 AIGKFKQNLENAKNS
+535 ALEKFNGNIKLAKDS
-550 LGALLVGL
+550 LGALLVGWM
-558 LTFNGDLIS
+558 TGNFDIVG
-567 DAWSGI
+567 DAWDAI
-573 KGSVKGMFTGYADGT
+573 KGSIKGMFTGYADGT
-588 FNHPGGLA
+588 YNHPGGLA

-647 DIVRIAKSA
+647 DIVRIARSA

>member
-16 FKAALAS
+16 FKAALQS

-36 LLTQEYNLNEDGMQ
+36 LLTQEYNLNEDVMQ

-68 KVAALDDKYK
+68 KVAALDEKYK
-78 AMAATYGETDK
+78 AMADTYGQTDK

-102 TAMAKTEA
+102 TAMAKTEE
-110 EIKKNADAMDAY
+110 EIKKNADAMNAY
-122 QAEVDGSG
+122 QAEVDESG

-156 IAQSYEKGDRSA
+156 IAQSYDKGDRSA

-173 RNKALAEQNEQLT
+173 RNKALAEQNEQLN

-231 DKTSKTIE
+231 DKTSKTIAD
-239 ENTNTM
+239 NTKTM
-245 NSGANPLLDTIKD
+245 NSEANPLLDTFKD
-258 LTQQAGIK
+258 LTDQVGIK
-266 LPGGLDKAIGKMGEL
+266 LPEGLDNAIGKMGKFGEAGAQL
-281 GEIAGD
+281 G
-287 VAVAIEIT
+287 VAIKIT
-295 KGIIKTISNASDS
+295 KAVIGTIADASDS
-308 FSDLKSNAQLLG
+308 FSDLKSSAQLLG
-320 LDTTEYQ
+320 LDTTQYQ
-327 KLEYALSRVGVSAEG
+327 KLQYALMQVGITSDG
-342 LEEIMNP
+342 LSEIMNP
-349 LYSKIREADTALAD
+349 LYSKIKETDEVLGD
-363 YANGTKK
+363 YVKGLKNMGDAS
-370 FGEATGVLAMNIE
+370 EE
-383 DQQKKIYLLG
+383 ERKKII
-393 TAMMEAEEIYG
+393 E
-404 ENSDAVKSYERR
+404 
-416 LSEAQE
+416 
-422 ELKAMQAQVVESDDA
+422 MQNVWTDYNVQ
-437 AKEAAKTWDELGVSL
+437 L
-452 YDSQGNLRDITDI
+452 YDSAGNLREMDEI

-470 GAYSETTSST
+470 ASFAETSSAT

-486 QEIFGETAN
+486 QGIFGETAS

-505 TALRQYADE
+505 TSLRDYANR
-514 AEKTGKVLNESTVQA
+514 AEELGKVLNESTVQA
-529 LDNVNT
+529 MDNVNT
-535 AIGKFKQNLENAKNS
+535 AMGKFKQNLDNAKNS

-573 KGSVKGMFTGYADGT
+573 KGSVSGMLTGYADGT
-588 FNHPGGLA
+588 YNHPGGLA

-604 LLRLPTGSQVYP
+604 ILRLPTGSQVYP
-616 TGVSQPMMQSARG
+616 TSISQPMMQSARG

-647 DIVRIAKSA
+647 DIVRIARSA